1 MHLFSKIGQ
10 KQMGQNSADRTL
22 IKGAYI
28 LSQDDKL
35 GEFTGDVLV
44 VDGKI
49 VEVGREIFVEDASIV
64 DGSNHALLPGFIDT
78 HRHAWQGALR
88 GLDPSWTYAQYRNH
102 VQIGLGPHLDPEDVR
117 IGNLAADLMSLDAG
131 VTTVRDESHIMNSP
145 AHADAAIT
153 AHWTSGI
160 RAVFAYG
167 WPSTEAESWQFGS
180 ERAHPADIR
189 RVRET
194 VLSDDTARVTLAAM
208 IRGPE
213 LSTMEIAAQD
223 IRLARD
229 LGLQMS
235 MHVGLGEWG
244 IQQAAVRKLNESRLL
259 GSDMLFIHAC
269 TSTDEELRMLAQHGA
284 QVSVA
289 SSIESFMPGL
299 GQPATN
305 RMIAAGLRPSLSLD
319 VETSAAGDLFGAM
332 RAALVYQQLT
342 RAGAGGPMERGLSS
356 LPTFDSRDLLAFA
369 TINGAR
375 ACGIDDRTGS
385 ITPGKAADLIMI
397 RLTDNNLLPAT
408 DVAATIVT
416 AAHAGNVTYV
426 MVDGK
431 VAKAGGAL
439 LQNHGISELAAASR
453 DRIYR
458 RAGLS
463 KPGRN
468 DPAVPFF
475 LTSGH

>member
-1 MHLFSKIGQ
+1 MNQ
-10 KQMGQNSADRTL
+10 KSANRTL

-28 LSQDDKL
+28 LSQDDTY
-35 GEFTGDVLV
+35 GEFAGDVLV
-44 VDGKI
+44 IDGKI
-49 VEVGREIFVEDASIV
+49 ARVGKDITAEHVDIV
-64 DGSNHALLPGFIDT
+64 DGSDHALLPGFIDT

-88 GLDPSWTYAQYRNH
+88 GLDPSWTYAQYRDH
-102 VQIGLGPHLDPEDVR
+102 VQIGLGPHLEPKDVWV
-117 IGNLAADLMSLDAG
+117 GNLAADLMSLEAG

-145 AHADAAIT
+145 EHADAAIE
-153 AHWTSGI
+153 AHWDSGI
-160 RAVFAYG
+160 RSVFAYG

-180 ERAHPADIR
+180 IRPHPADIR
-189 RVRET
+189 RVRED

-223 IRLARD
+223 IHLARD

-244 IQQAAVRKLNESRLL
+244 VQQAAIRKLNDAGLL

-269 TSTDEELRMLAQHGA
+269 TSTDEELRMLADYDA

-289 SSIESFMPGL
+289 SSIEAFMPGL

-342 RAGAGGPMERGLSS
+342 RAGAAGLMERGLST

-375 ACGIDDRTGS
+375 ANGIDDRTGS
-385 ITPGKAADLIMI
+385 ITPGKAADLILI
-397 RLTDNNLLPAT
+397 RLTDANLLPAT

-416 AAHAGNVTYV
+416 AAHSGNVTYV
-426 MVDGK
+426 MVDGNVVK
-431 VAKAGGAL
+431 KDGVL
-439 LQNHGISELAAASR
+439 LQNHSIIDLAAASR
-453 DRIYR
+453 DSIYR
-458 RAGLS
+458 RAGLP
-463 KPGRN
+463 KPGRK
-468 DPAVPFF
+468 DPSVPFF
-475 LTSGH
+475 LKSGH

>member
-1 MHLFSKIGQ
+1 MSNPS
-10 KQMGQNSADRTL
+10 MERVL

-28 LSQDDKL
+28 LSQDAEV
-35 GEFTGDVLV
+35 GEFIGDVLV
-44 VDGKI
+44 VGDRI
-49 VEVGREIFVEDASIV
+49 SDVSQDLVDPDATVIN
-64 DGSNHALLPGFIDT
+64 GSGHALLPGFIDT

-117 IGNLAADLMSLDAG
+117 IGNLAADLMSLEAG

-145 AHADAAIT
+145 AHADAAIA
-153 AHWTSGI
+153 AHWESGI
-160 RAVFAYG
+160 RSVFAYG

-180 ERAHPADIR
+180 VRPHPADIR
-189 RVRET
+189 RIRET

-213 LSTMEIAAQD
+213 LSTMEIATQD

-229 LGLQMS
+229 LDLQMS

-244 IQQAAVRKLNESRLL
+244 IQQAAISRLNESGLL
-259 GSDMLFIHAC
+259 QSDMLFIHAC
-269 TSTDEELRMLAQHGA
+269 TSTDEELRMLAHHGA

-289 SSIESFMPGL
+289 SSIEAFMPGL

-305 RMIAAGLRPSLSLD
+305 RMLAAGLQPSLSLD

-342 RAGAGGPMERGLSS
+342 RAGAGGVMERGLSS
-356 LPTFDSRDLLAFA
+356 LPIFDSRDLLAFA

-375 ACGIDDRTGS
+375 ACGIGHKTGS

-397 RLTDNNLLPAT
+397 RLTDTNLQPAT

-416 AAHAGNVTYV
+416 AAHSGNVTYV

-431 VAKAGGAL
+431 VVKSGGVL
-439 LQNHGISELAAASR
+439 LQDHAISELAAESR

-463 KPGRN
+463 KPGRH
-468 DPAVPFF
+468 DPTVPFF
-475 LTSGH
+475 LKSGN